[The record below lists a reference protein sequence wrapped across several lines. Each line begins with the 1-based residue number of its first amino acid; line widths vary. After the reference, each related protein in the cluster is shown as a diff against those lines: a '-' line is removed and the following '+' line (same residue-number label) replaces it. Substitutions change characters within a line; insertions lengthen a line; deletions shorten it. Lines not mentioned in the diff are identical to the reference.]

1 MGTSLQVLRAQG
13 ILHSRFEDS
22 RNTPLY
28 SRSTRSRV
36 SSRMMFRVSLL
47 FPLIAAASAAPEA
60 RFSCEECVR
69 EMHGLA
75 AMVKMGAIPIHDYIR
90 DNYCPTLDS
99 TAAQHFREDS
109 LSKYYVGM
117 LFGVVEHYFVDGA
130 LHVCQ
135 TAGTCSAREYTCD
148 ECIQGLEWV
157 EMYLEDPIMIAEFRI
172 YLEQNFC
179 LSDWDD
185 CKELVEEVPPFHRN
199 PLISRMFRHFWT
211 QIKKCFNFKHS
222 HRNPLTSRMFKLFL
236 QK

>member
-1 MGTSLQVLRAQG
+1 MGTSLQVLRTQG
-13 ILHSRFEDS
+13 ILHSRFDS
-22 RNTPLY
+22 T
-28 SRSTRSRV
+28 RSTRSRV

-47 FPLIAAASAAPEA
+47 LPLIAAASAAPEA

-75 AMVKMGAIPIHDYIR
+75 AMVKMGAISIHDYLR
-90 DNYCPTLDS
+90 DNYCPTLES
-99 TAAQHFREDS
+99 TADQHFCEDS
-109 LSKYYVGM
+109 LSKYYIGM

-185 CKELVEEVPPFHRN
+185 CKQLVEEHFTPMHVMAMEKFFIPTEICMQEPVCGGSPTFPPK
-199 PLISRMFRHFWT
+199 PT
-211 QIKKCFNFKHS
+211 DG
-222 HRNPLTSRMFKLFL
+222 PDV
-236 QK
+236 

>member
-1 MGTSLQVLRAQG
+1 MGLQ
-13 ILHSRFEDS
+13 
-22 RNTPLY
+22 
-28 SRSTRSRV
+28 RSPRSRT
-36 SSRMMFRVSLL
+36 RMMSRLALL
-47 FPLIAAASAAPEA
+47 LPLIAAASAAPEA

-90 DNYCPTLDS
+90 DNYCPSLDS
-99 TAAQHFREDS
+99 TAAQHFCEDS

-117 LFGVVEHYFVDGA
+117 LFAVVEHYFVDGA

-135 TAGTCSAREYTCD
+135 TSGTCSAREYTSGCGEYSDIREKSNVCTSRSKRYTCD

-185 CKELVEEVPPFHRN
+185 CKQLVEE
-199 PLISRMFRHFWT
+199 HFT
-211 QIKKCFNFKHS
+211 PMHE
-222 HRNPLTSRMFKLFL
+222 
-236 QK
+236 